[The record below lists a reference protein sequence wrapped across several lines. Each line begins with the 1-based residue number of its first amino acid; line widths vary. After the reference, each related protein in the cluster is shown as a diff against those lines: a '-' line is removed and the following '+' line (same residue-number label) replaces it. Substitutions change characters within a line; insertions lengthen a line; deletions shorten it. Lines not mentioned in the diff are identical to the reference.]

1 MVSLTTVGRR
11 FHKRFQVIEGGSGF
25 IAGVMSEVDQ
35 EEQPSFIFVQ
45 PRHVLRTP
53 FPTALKSGMVIR
65 AESNTVFIVG
75 DNGPSEHYQGVLWN
89 SFRLFEAT
97 GQYPWG
103 RLLMEQDPITRTSRT
118 DPDPANLGVIWAAI
132 EGMDREVSDR
142 EQRVIFSQHRIIA
155 GAPLKEG
162 DLVDNRTVTKL
173 DRQLGLAIGVIT

>member
-1 MVSLTTVGRR
+1 MPSLASVGRR
-11 FHKRFQVIEGGSGF
+11 FHKLFQVIEGGTGYVR
-25 IAGVMSEVDQ
+25 GVMSEVDQ

-53 FPTALKSGMVIR
+53 YPSALKSGMVIR

-75 DNGPSEHYQGVLWN
+75 DNGPSENYQGILWN

-97 GQYPWG
+97 GQYQWG
-103 RLLMEQDPITRTSRT
+103 RLLTEEDFITHIPRT
-118 DPDPANLGVIWAAI
+118 DPEPIDLGMVWAAI

-142 EQRVIFSQHRIIA
+142 EQRVVFGQHRVIA
-155 GAPLKEG
+155 GADLREG
-162 DLVDNRTVTKL
+162 DLLDNRTVTKL